1 MQYFQHELFASHA
14 FVETRREHAYRRTL
28 RYGHA
33 RHGRVCETV
42 APVAATVV
50 ALPRVQAVVDAMLA
64 ANASSAASSTA
75 AAAVDGAIAKAA

>member
-14 FVETRREHAYRRTL
+14 FVETRRERAYRRTL

-33 RHGRVCETV
+33 RHGRVHEPL
-42 APVAATVV
+42 APALATVV

-64 ANASSAASSTA
+64 ANASTA
-75 AAAVDGAIAKAA
+75 AAAVDSAIAKAA